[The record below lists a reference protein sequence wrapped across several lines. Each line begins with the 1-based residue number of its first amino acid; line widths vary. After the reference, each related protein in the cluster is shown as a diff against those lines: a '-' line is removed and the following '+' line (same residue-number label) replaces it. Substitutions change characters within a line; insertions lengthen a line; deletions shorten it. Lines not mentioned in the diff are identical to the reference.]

1 MGEKDGRAARRA
13 TLVNMLAVA
22 LRDAVMADVAAVSPF
37 SQSPSVA
44 FIRPDFSSSDDAR
57 LGGFVTF
64 GKYFMTFG
72 YFIDM

>member
-1 MGEKDGRAARRA
+1 
-13 TLVNMLAVA
+13 
-22 LRDAVMADVAAVSPF
+22 MAEVAAVSPF

-44 FIRPDFSSSDDAR
+44 FRPDFSSSDDAR

-64 GKYFMTFG
+64 WKYLTFIK